1 MKKGLTIAFF
11 FICSWASGT
20 TYYVATNGKDSNPG
34 SFSQPWGTWGKA
46 FTSTSVKAGD
56 TIFIRG
62 GVYNITVNNGSGY
75 RVTRAGTADNL
86 IVYSN
91 FPGEIPILDCSNVQ
105 TTTQYPVAVQASTSD
120 GANYVKFIGL
130 TVRNHPQYRKDV
142 MTWVK
147 GFGCENGFFTFENCT
162 AYNIEG
168 HGFDSYFYNGYPIVN
183 GAHTFINCDA
193 YVCYNPEVISG
204 YLPGNA
210 GVGFNSQ
217 NWYGTE
223 GHAYAINCRAWECGD
238 QGFSW
243 NGEHYCEAVG
253 CWSFNNGK
261 LQGDGH
267 GFKLGWH
274 DREYP
279 AAGRLNVVNKN
290 CIAAYNRAS
299 GMTTNDSGEG
309 IATGMNIYNNLIYHN
324 GYSDHP
330 SWRYQYGLY
339 VYNTPDDDS
348 DELLRIFRNNICFDN
363 AYGEVY
369 VASGAYYTH
378 SHNSWDGGATITAA
392 DFKALPESQVA
403 GISLLSSPRNQ
414 DGSLPDL
421 GDYFQLADNSDAI
434 DAGLNVGIPFA
445 GEAPDLGFLETK
457 VAADTPLIPTLIK
470 AVIEN
475 ANPSQLVMTY
485 SLPLANTVPANSA
498 FTVRV
503 NSTARSLNAVAISG
517 TTVTL
522 TLASPVNYG
531 DQVTVAYTKPSINP
545 IQTPQGAQAASF
557 AAQTVNNNVAANQ
570 PPVVNISSPTKSNS
584 FIAPATI
591 IIEATATD
599 PDGTIKKI
607 EFFSGTKKIGELTI
621 APFIFSWKNV
631 PHGSYVLKAVATDN
645 KGATSTSDEVIVVV
659 EESTT
664 INQKPVVSIKNNGQS
679 KIIKKNSLVQIEVEA
694 YDPDGSISLVT
705 VKNGDDTLATFSASP
720 YVLKWEAR
728 DTGKFYL
735 STTATD
741 NLGAVS
747 SSNLEL
753 IVIPVTDEDIIL
765 ALYPNPTNGNITIEL
780 DDETTDNTS
789 DYYEIILV
797 NTAGV
802 IIYRDRIASTE
813 NIININLTDRP
824 PSPYVLMVSSGN
836 KLVGTRKLIKY

>member
-557 AAQTVNNNVAANQ
+557 AAQTVNNNVAATS
-570 PPVVNISSPTKSNS
+570 PVYVRSS
-584 FIAPATI
+584 
-591 IIEATATD
+591 
-599 PDGTIKKI
+599 
-607 EFFSGTKKIGELTI
+607 
-621 APFIFSWKNV
+621 
-631 PHGSYVLKAVATDN
+631 
-645 KGATSTSDEVIVVV
+645 V
-659 EESTT
+659 ENANPSQLVMTY
-664 INQKPVVSIKNNGQS
+664 
-679 KIIKKNSLVQIEVEA
+679 SL
-694 YDPDGSISLVT
+694 P
-705 VKNGDDTLATFSASP
+705 LA
-720 YVLKWEAR
+720 
-728 DTGKFYL
+728 
-735 STTATD
+735 
-741 NLGAVS
+741 N
-747 SSNLEL
+747 
-753 IVIPVTDEDIIL
+753 
-765 ALYPNPTNGNITIEL
+765 
-780 DDETTDNTS
+780 
-789 DYYEIILV
+789 
-797 NTAGV
+797 
-802 IIYRDRIASTE
+802 
-813 NIININLTDRP
+813 
-824 PSPYVLMVSSGN
+824 
-836 KLVGTRKLIKY
+836 